1 MDALITQQ
9 SSETDAYAKFDS
21 LSNDRLNEL
30 RKRHQKLQVKSFL
43 PEAFYDVFLKEVREE
58 QEPRSLQ
65 RAIDGVE
72 TTLEAEYLPALM
84 AQAKLLWEKAQW
96 AQIERLFR
104 RSAEFCRGNETWK
117 LNLAHTLFMQ
127 EKFKESRWELNL
139 F

>member
-1 MDALITQQ
+1 MNYEKDI
-9 SSETDAYAKFDS
+9 KNCR
-21 LSNDRLNEL
+21 SN
-30 RKRHQKLQVKSFL
+30 HFL
-43 PEAFYDVFLKEVREE
+43 PEAIYDLFLKEVREE

-139 F
+139 FQKNFNI